1 MKKTY
6 VIAEIGINH
15 QGDINI
21 AKRLIDIAA
30 AAGCDAV
37 KFQKRNPDVCV
48 PEEQKSKPR
57 SWGGEDMTYLEYK
70 YKVEFGKEEYDEI
83 DSYCRQQGIA
93 WTASPWDLDSLEF
106 LMQYDIPFI
115 KIPSAMITNEELM
128 FASKNTG
135 KKVIIST
142 GMSTFA
148 EVERAITIL
157 KLPGDSAETL
167 RPWNFDEIKEGKI
180 ACDFAV
186 LHCNSTYPA
195 PIDELNLSAI
205 KTLKDRFKCEVGYS
219 GHEFRLGTSV
229 AAVYLGATIIER
241 HITLDRT
248 MEGSDHM
255 ASVEPQGLFK
265 LVSGLRELERA
276 FGDGAIDVT
285 ESEIPVR
292 EKLRG

>member
-1 MKKTY
+1 MKRTY
-6 VIAEIGINH
+6 IIGEIGINH

-57 SWGGEDMTYLEYK
+57 IWQGEEMTYLDYK
-70 YKVEFGKEEYDEI
+70 YKVEFGKDEYDEI
-83 DSYCRQQGIA
+83 DTYCKQQKIE
-93 WTASPWDLDSLEF
+93 WSASPWDMDSLEF
-106 LMQYDIPFI
+106 LSQYDIPFI
-115 KIPSAMITNEELM
+115 KLPSAMLTNDELLDGCVG
-128 FASKNTG
+128 TG
-135 KKVIIST
+135 KRVIFST
-142 GMSTFA
+142 GMSTY
-148 EVERAITIL
+148 EEIEHSV
-157 KLPGDSAETL
+157 DVL
-167 RPWNFDEIKEGKI
+167 RNAKEKYNNPHPIGL
-180 ACDFAV
+180 

-195 PIDELNLSAI
+195 PIEELNLSGI
-205 KTLKDRFKCEVGYS
+205 KTLSETYPDFEIGYS
-219 GHEFRLGTSV
+219 GHEFRLGTTV
-229 AAVYLGATIIER
+229 AAVYLGASIIER

-265 LVSGLRELERA
+265 LVSGIRELESA
-276 FGDGAIDVT
+276 FGDGLIRVT
-285 ESEIPVR
+285 ESEKPVR